1 MHTTTDVLVVGAGPA
16 GLATAITAL
25 RHGARVLVVERRAGT
40 STVPRATGVSTRTM
54 ELFRFWDVARAVRAA
69 GIDCDP
75 RVAVTHT
82 LAAVPDELVPFTYP
96 SMREALAV
104 SPAYP
109 ALCSQDHIEPI
120 LAAEI
125 RRLGGEVRF
134 GTELTALRTTPGGVR
149 AELGPAGGVRARF
162 VVGADGP
169 RSAVRTAL
177 GIGWEHLGSF
187 GGWVNALFRP
197 DLATLLGRRLPGIT
211 FVKHPGAECVLVP
224 VGAGRWTATRRLDTE
239 RGESA
244 AGYTRARWTD
254 LLRTATGIPQL
265 QPEILATGAFTMAA
279 DVAATF
285 RSGPGFLVGDAAHRM
300 TPMGG
305 IGMNTAIH
313 DGHELGWR
321 LAWAVRGLAGDG
333 LLDSYA
339 AEREPLGRALATR
352 SLSEERD
359 PDDGLPTDLGR
370 TYRSPVLADDGEAP
384 ARGHSRTARP
394 GERAPHAWVW
404 WRGRRVSVLDL
415 FEDRLTVLTGARGEA
430 WRRTAARTQGV
441 PLEVLVAGHD
451 LPDPRG
457 SLRAAYRLEPDSA
470 VLVRPDGIVAWRH
483 DGPCPDHGA
492 TLAAAVEMALG
503 RAGIAAAISAAIA
516 ARPLSRKHVA

>member
-1 MHTTTDVLVVGAGPA
+1 MPTTTDVLVVGAGPA
-16 GLATAITAL
+16 GLATAITVL
-25 RHGARVLVVERRAGT
+25 RHGARVVVVERRAGT

-54 ELFRFWDVARAVRAA
+54 ELFRFWGVAHAVRA
-69 GIDCDP
+69 GGVDCDP
-75 RVAVTHT
+75 RVGVTRT
-82 LAAVPDELVPFTYP
+82 LSAEPDELVPFTYP
-96 SMREALAV
+96 SIREALAV

-109 ALCSQDHIEPI
+109 ALCSQDHIEPV
-120 LAAEI
+120 LADEI
-125 RRLGGEVRF
+125 RRLGGEIRF
-134 GTELTALRTTPGGVR
+134 GTELTALRTTPDGVR
-149 AELGPAGGVRARF
+149 AGLGPSGTVRARF
-162 VVGADGP
+162 VVGADGS

-177 GIGWEHLGSF
+177 GIGWERLGSLGEF
-187 GGWVNALFRP
+187 VNVLFRP
-197 DLATLLGRRLPGIT
+197 DLATLLGRRLPGIV
-211 FVKHPGAECVLVP
+211 FVKHPDAECVLVP
-224 VGAGRWTATRRLDTE
+224 VGAGRWTATRRWDPE

-244 AGYTRARWTD
+244 ADYTHARWTE
-254 LLRTATGIPQL
+254 LLRTAAGIPQL
-265 QPEILATGAFTMAA
+265 RPEILATGAFTMAA
-279 DVAATF
+279 DVASTF
-285 RSGPGFLVGDAAHRM
+285 RFGPAFLVGDAAHRM

-321 LAWAVRGLAGDG
+321 LAWAVRGLGGDA

-370 TYRSPVLADDGEAP
+370 TYRSPAIADDGEAP

-394 GERAPHAWVW
+394 GERAPHVWVR
-404 WRGRRVSVLDL
+404 WRERRVSVLDL
-415 FEDRLTVLTGARGEA
+415 FEDRLTVLTGPRGEE
-430 WRRTAARTQGV
+430 WRRAAARTRGV
-441 PLEVLVAGHD
+441 PLDVLVAGHD

-483 DGPCPDHGA
+483 DGPCHDHGA
-492 TLAAAVEMALG
+492 TLVRAVDTALG
-503 RAGIAAAISAAIA
+503 RVDPVALAG
-516 ARPLSRKHVA
+516 

>member
-1 MHTTTDVLVVGAGPA
+1 MPTTTDVLVVGAGPA

-54 ELFRFWDVARAVRAA
+54 ELFRFWGVARAVRDA

-75 RVAVTHT
+75 LVAVTHT
-82 LAAVPDELVPFTYP
+82 LAAEPDELVPFTYP
-96 SMREALAV
+96 SMRQALAV

-109 ALCSQDHIEPI
+109 ALCSQDHIEPV

-125 RRLGGEVRF
+125 RRLGGEIRF
-134 GTELTALRTTPGGVR
+134 GTELTALRTTPDGVR
-149 AELGPAGGVRARF
+149 AELGPAGQVRARY

-177 GIGWEHLGSF
+177 GIGWEHLGSLGEF
-187 GGWVNALFRP
+187 VNALFRP
-197 DLATLLGRRLPGIT
+197 DLGALLGRRPAGIA
-211 FVKHPGAECVLVP
+211 FVKHPDAECVLLP
-224 VGAGRWTATRRLDTE
+224 VGAGRWTATRRWFPE

-244 AGYTRARWTD
+244 ADYTPARWTE
-254 LLRTATGIPQL
+254 LLRTATGLPAL
-265 QPEILATGAFTMAA
+265 NPELLATGAFTMAA
-279 DVAATF
+279 DVAATV
-285 RSGPGFLVGDAAHRM
+285 RSGPAFLVGDAAHRM

-321 LAWAVRGLAGDG
+321 LAWAIRGLAGEA

-339 AEREPLGRALATR
+339 AEREPLGRALAAR
-352 SLSEERD
+352 SLSEDRH

-370 TYRSPVLADDGEAP
+370 SYRSPVIVDDGGAP
-384 ARGHSRTARP
+384 ALGHSRTARP
-394 GERAPHAWVW
+394 GERAPHGWVR
-404 WRGRRVSVLDL
+404 WRGKRASVLDL
-415 FEDRLTVLTGARGEA
+415 FEDRMTVLTGPGGAG
-430 WRRTAARTQGV
+430 WRHAAVRSRGV
-441 PLEVLVAGHD
+441 PIQVLAVGRD

-457 SLRAAYRLEPDSA
+457 TLRAAYRLDGDSA

-483 DGPCPDHGA
+483 DGPCHDHA
-492 TLAAAVEMALG
+492 TALTRAVGTALG
-503 RAGIAAAISAAIA
+503 RIVPVALAG
-516 ARPLSRKHVA
+516 

>member
-1 MHTTTDVLVVGAGPA
+1 MPTTTDVLVVGAGPA

-54 ELFRFWDVARAVRAA
+54 ELFRFWGVDRAVRAA
-69 GIDCDP
+69 GVDCDP

-82 LAAVPDELVPFTYP
+82 LSAEPDELVSFTYP

-120 LAAEI
+120 LADEI
-125 RRLGGEVRF
+125 RRLGGEIRF

-149 AELGPAGGVRARF
+149 AELGPSGLVRARF

-177 GIGWEHLGSF
+177 GIGWERLGSL
-187 GGWVNALFRP
+187 GEWVNALFRP
-197 DLATLLGRRLPGIT
+197 DLAALLGRRLPGIT
-211 FVKHPGAECVLVP
+211 FVKHPDAECVLVP
-224 VGAGRWTATRRLDTE
+224 VGAGRWTATRRRGQGL
-239 RGESA
+239 GESA
-244 AGYTRARWTD
+244 ADYTPARWTE
-254 LLRTATGIPQL
+254 LLRTATGIPEL
-265 QPEILATGAFTMAA
+265 RPEILATDAFTMAA

-285 RSGPGFLVGDAAHRM
+285 RLGPAFLVGDAAHRM

-321 LAWAVRGLAGDG
+321 LAWAVRGLAGDV

-339 AEREPLGRALATR
+339 AEREPLGRALAAR
-352 SLSEERD
+352 SLREERE

-370 TYRSPVLADDGEAP
+370 SYRSPVVADDGAAP

-394 GERAPHAWVW
+394 GERALHVWVR
-404 WRGRRVSVLDL
+404 WRGRRASVLDL
-415 FEDRLTVLTGARGEA
+415 FEDRLTVLTGHGGAG
-430 WRRTAARTQGV
+430 WRRAAARTPGV
-441 PLEVLVAGHD
+441 PLEVLVAGRD
-451 LPDPRG
+451 LPDPSG
-457 SLRAAYRLEPDSA
+457 SLCAAYRLGPDSA

-483 DGPCPDHGA
+483 DGPCADHGV
-492 TLAAAVEMALG
+492 TLAGAVETALG
-503 RAGIAAAISAAIA
+503 RPAIA
-516 ARPLSRKHVA
+516 ASRMQVA